1 MLDPDP
7 GDPDQDPRPQN
18 RHLLI
23 LFSVNSIVIKFK
35 NIGTNFFGNQISL
48 AGHFAAKYLD
58 LDPEP
63 HQNGPD
69 PQH

>member
-1 MLDPDP
+1 
-7 GDPDQDPRPQN
+7 
-18 RHLLI
+18 LI

-58 LDPEP
+58 PDPEP